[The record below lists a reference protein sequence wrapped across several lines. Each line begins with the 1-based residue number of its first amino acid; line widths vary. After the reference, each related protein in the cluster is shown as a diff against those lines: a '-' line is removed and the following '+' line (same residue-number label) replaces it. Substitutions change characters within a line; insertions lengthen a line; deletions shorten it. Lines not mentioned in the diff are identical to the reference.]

1 MSNQVDTETGRANL
15 ENDQRS
21 ELIKLF
27 GCLHNAVNEKPW
39 DQMKVSGCL
48 LDITTKFD
56 FDDKK
61 IKRLE
66 AACDSLC
73 TERNQFELKYCDEK
87 RKTDD
92 LRILLDA
99 NKEMADKME
108 FQAKKFGI
116 KLKLAILL
124 LNEAAP
130 IMEKIYL
137 RKRWFEGV
145 NELNKVEQ
153 A

>member
-1 MSNQVDTETGRANL
+1 MDLPVDT
-15 ENDQRS
+15 NDSMS
-21 ELIKLF
+21 EL
-27 GCLHNAVNEKPW
+27 NVA
-39 DQMKVSGCL
+39 
-48 LDITTKFD
+48 
-56 FDDKK
+56 
-61 IKRLE
+61 
-66 AACDSLC
+66 
-73 TERNQFELKYCDEK
+73 
-87 RKTDD
+87 D
-92 LRILLDA
+92 LRILVDA

-145 NELNKVEQ
+145 NELNGKENDEM
-153 A
+153 AN